1 MEKEVSYWKT
11 VEGGMVEVKPIDEI
25 CKILKIKFD
34 DLITSE
40 SHWREKF
47 LQSQSSTYKDDE
59 IEKLTKE
66 IEHLKERLKYGFG
79 VSREENNAILDW
91 YNKHKKHCGDCSLVY
106 HFTPTPL
113 GVCGEAVCT
122 KCGEKFTFQDLG

>member
-11 VEGGMVEVKPIDEI
+11 VEGSMVEVKPIDEI

-66 IEHLKERLKYGFG
+66 IENLKERLKYGFG
-79 VSREENNAILDW
+79 VSAEENNAILEW
-91 YNKHKKHCGDCSLVY
+91 YNKHKKHCENCSLVY